1 MPPFLVLLT
10 GYFKISK
17 LVKSWLS
24 DKIYTSNKKRLGGDI
39 LKEKIKKKRLFI
51 LLLCMLLMIIL
62 IVSVFIVSKNAN
74 TRLKPQNGVLD
85 LQNWNPEQEKIMSL
99 SGQWDFYWNRLVS
112 HQEIE
117 EGSPEPDIKAD
128 VPGVWNKY
136 IVDGENLP
144 GFGYATYLLKVVN
157 APKGEAFALR
167 IPTFATAYNLYVN
180 ETLISSNGK
189 VGESREQS
197 EPGYMPQVVEFIAE
211 DESFMLIFH
220 VSNYTYARGGMWYTI
235 PMGTPKQIRG
245 IDQTIADKDLLLFGA
260 LAVMAFYYLI
270 IFLLRR
276 EDKSSLYYVFM
287 CIVFASRLTI
297 YGDYLIYRLIP
308 FISFKAII
316 FISYTTLCWFS
327 VCSAFMVGE
336 LFPQENSKKILRGGF
351 IYAVIMTFVFIITPI
366 SLFTRW
372 VNLVQALAILF
383 GIYSI
388 YTLGL
393 AFVKGKRD
401 AGIILSGA
409 IVVII
414 CAVHD
419 VLYNN
424 NIIESTVG
432 ELVSFSL
439 FVLLLLQSFVL
450 SRRSSEAFKDVHI
463 LSRKLLKLDKIK
475 DEFLANTSHE
485 LRTPLSGIIGIT
497 DAMIKGSDGEL
508 NDSQKQNLSIISGS
522 SRRLANLV
530 NDILDYSRMKNGD
543 ILLDIKPIHI
553 KGLIHT
559 IIDVFKQLNR
569 SKEYETITEI
579 PEGLPPVMADENRVI
594 QILYNLVGNAVKFT
608 TGGHI
613 KISARKAG
621 DYVEICVSDTGEGIP
636 KEKLDDIFKFFE
648 QVDTSLTRRHGGT
661 GLGLPI
667 TKRLVELQGGEIW
680 VKSIIGEESN
690 FYFTLP
696 VAMVTGNDKESDI
709 ATPQLAV
716 SELNVTKLAVS
727 ELSVTKLNI
736 SEPKINKLDVSEPR
750 NRPKGIEK
758 SEACILLVDDDAVN
772 LQAASLTLRVGGYA
786 VTTVTGGIAALHEL
800 SRFTDYSLV
809 ILDVMMPEMSGYE
822 VCKKIRESKSSFELP
837 VLMLT
842 AKSSTEDIIVGF
854 EAGANDYLPKPYEP
868 EELLARVKTLVNLKI
883 SVDKTINAE
892 VAFLQAQIK
901 PHFLFNTLNTISCFC
916 DTEPAYAQKLIDDFS
931 NYLRQSFD
939 FKNPEMY
946 VPLERELSLVRSYVE
961 IEKAR
966 FGDKLNIVFDVDNNI
981 TTQIPLLSIQPLVE
995 NAISHGLRRRGGGGT
1010 VEIGVKR
1017 IAEGVQ
1023 ISVKDDGQGI
1033 AADKL
1038 SRLLNPDASRGIGLW
1053 NIDRRLKR
1061 LFGKGLNIESVL
1073 GKGTRVSYIIPSE
1086 VE

>member
-1 MPPFLVLLT
+1 M
-10 GYFKISK
+10 
-17 LVKSWLS
+17 
-24 DKIYTSNKKRLGGDI
+24 
-39 LKEKIKKKRLFI
+39 
-51 LLLCMLLMIIL
+51 
-62 IVSVFIVSKNAN
+62 
-74 TRLKPQNGVLD
+74 PQNGVLN
-85 LQNWNPEQEKIMSL
+85 LQNWNPEKDKVISL
-99 SGQWDFYWNRLVS
+99 SGQWDFYWNRFVS
-112 HQEIE
+112 HQEIVDE
-117 EGSPEPDIKAD
+117 SPEPDLKCD
-128 VPGVWNKY
+128 VPGVWNNY
-136 IVDGENLP
+136 IIDSENLP
-144 GFGYATYLLKVVN
+144 GFGYATYLLKVIN
-157 APKGEAFALR
+157 APRGEAISLR
-167 IPTFATAYNLYVN
+167 IPTFATAYDLYVDD
-180 ETLISSNGK
+180 TLITSNGR
-189 VGESREQS
+189 VGKSKEQS
-197 EPGYMPQVVEFIAE
+197 APGYMPKVIEFIAE
-211 DESFMLIFH
+211 NESFMLIIH
-220 VSNYTYARGGMWYTI
+220 VSNYIYARGGMWYSI
-235 PMGTPKQIRG
+235 PMGTPEQIRD
-245 IDQTIADKDLLLFGA
+245 IDQTIADKDSLLFGA

-270 IFLLRR
+270 IFILRR

-287 CIVFASRLTI
+287 CILFASRITI

-316 FISYTTLCWFS
+316 NISYITLCWFS
-327 VCSAFMVGE
+327 ICSAFMVGE
-336 LFPQENSKKILRGGF
+336 LFPHENSKKILRGGF
-351 IYAVIMTFVFIITPI
+351 IYGLMMTFVFVITPI

-372 VNLVQALAILF
+372 VNFVQVLAILF

-388 YTLGL
+388 YTLVM

-409 IVVII
+409 LVVII

-424 NIIESTVG
+424 NIIESAVG

-450 SRRSSEAFKDVHI
+450 SRRSSEAFKDVHT

-497 DAMIKGSDGEL
+497 DAMLKGSDGEIS
-508 NDSQKQNLSIISGS
+508 DSQRQNLSIISGS

-553 KGLIHT
+553 KELIYS
-559 IIDVFKQLNR
+559 IINVFKQLSMTR
-569 SKEYETITEI
+569 GYETITDI
-579 PEGLPPVMADENRVI
+579 PDGLPPVLADENRVI
-594 QILYNLVGNAVKFT
+594 QILYNLMGNAEKFT
-608 TGGHI
+608 IGGHI
-613 KISARKAG
+613 KISARKDG
-621 DYVEICVSDTGEGIP
+621 DYVEICISDTGEGIP
-636 KEKLDDIFKFFE
+636 KDKLEDIFNFFE

-680 VKSIIGEESN
+680 VKSTLGEGSS

-696 VAMVTGNDKESDI
+696 VAMLSGNEKESDI
-709 ATPQLAV
+709 VIPQLAV
-716 SELNVTKLAVS
+716 SELNVTNMAVS
-727 ELSVTKLNI
+727 EWN
-736 SEPKINKLDVSEPR
+736 VSELAASEL
-750 NRPKGIEK
+750 NVSELALSNTNETPKRIEK
-758 SEACILLVDDDAVN
+758 SEDCTYILLVDDDAVN
-772 LQAASLTLRVGGYA
+772 LQAASLTLRVGGYS

-809 ILDVMMPEMSGYE
+809 ILDVMMPEISGYE

-842 AKSSTEDIIVGF
+842 AKTSTEDIIVGF
-854 EAGANDYLPKPYEP
+854 ESGANDYLPKPYEP
-868 EELLARVKTLVNLKI
+868 EELLARVRTLVNLKI

-966 FGDKLNIVFDVDNNI
+966 FGDKLNIIFDVDNSI

-1017 IAEGVQ
+1017 IADDVQ
-1023 ISVKDDGQGI
+1023 ISVKDDGQGM

-1038 SRLLNPDASRGIGLW
+1038 STLLNPDASRGIALW

-1061 LFGKGLNIESVL
+1061 LFGNGLNIESVL
-1073 GKGTRVSYIIPSE
+1073 GKGTRVAYIIPSE